1 MMDILETERLQIRPF
16 TLNDLDAA
24 HQLLDQDLQWSGPDF
39 TREQRRARLQF
50 HIDLAHWVDMGAL
63 FGDRALILNE
73 TGQLI
78 GMAGFRPWV
87 LSPETRTLFGV
98 DFWGE
103 TPAFTTMELGI
114 GYALHSGQR
123 QRGYATEAAS
133 ALVNYAFREIKVR
146 RVIAVTDRQNNDSI
160 RLMARLGMRLAY
172 NPAADWPGA
181 IGILDNVSP
190 E

>member
-1 MMDILETERLQIRPF
+1 MDVLETERLWIRPF
-16 TLNDLDAA
+16 TLNDLDDA

-78 GMAGFRPWV
+78 GMAGFRPWI
-87 LSPETRTLFGV
+87 LSSETRAVFGTE
-98 DFWGE
+98 FWGE
-103 TPAFTTMELGI
+103 TPPAFAAMELGI

-123 QRGYATEAAS
+123 RRGYATEAAS
-133 ALVNYAFREIKVR
+133 ALIDYAFREIKVQ
-146 RVIAVTDRQNNDSI
+146 RVIAITDRQNNASI
-160 RLMARLGMRLAY
+160 RLMERLGMRLAH

-181 IGILDNVSP
+181 IGILDNVST

>member
-1 MMDILETERLQIRPF
+1 MDVLETERLWIRPF
-16 TLNDLDAA
+16 APTDIDAA
-24 HQLLDQDLQWSGPDF
+24 HQLLDQDLKWSGTGF

-63 FGDRALILNE
+63 FGDRALILKE

-78 GMAGFRPWV
+78 GLAGFRPWV
-87 LSPETRTLFGV
+87 LSPETRALFGT
-98 DFWGE
+98 DFWGASP
-103 TPAFTTMELGI
+103 PAFAAMEMGI

-123 QRGYATEAAS
+123 RRGYATEAAS
-133 ALVNYAFREIKVR
+133 ALIDYAFREIKVQ
-146 RVIAVTDRQNNDSI
+146 RVIAITDRQHSDSI
-160 RLMARLGMRLAY
+160 RLMERLGMRLAY

-181 IGILDNVSP
+181 IGILDNVST

>member
-1 MMDILETERLQIRPF
+1 MDVIETKRLRIRPF
-16 TLNDLDAA
+16 TPKDLDAA
-24 HQLLDQDLQWSGPDF
+24 HQLLDQDLEWSGPDF
-39 TREQRRARLQF
+39 TREQRQARLQF

-63 FGDRALILNE
+63 FGDRALILKE

-78 GMAGFRPWV
+78 GLAGFRPWI
-87 LSPETRTLFGV
+87 LSPETRALFGT

-103 TPAFTTMELGI
+103 TAPAYAAMELGI
-114 GYALHSGQR
+114 GYALHSRHR

-133 ALVNYAFREIKVR
+133 ALIDYAFHKIKVE
-146 RVIAVTDRQNNDSI
+146 RVIAITARQNNDSI
-160 RLMARLGMRLAY
+160 RLMERLGMRLAY